1 MRVLILA
8 CSARKRAAESLMP
21 AIERYD
27 GPSFRVVRKFLRTSL
42 EEVGI
47 WILSAEFGLI
57 PSSQSIPWYYRR
69 MTTSRARELRELTM
83 RRLREIA
90 KQTAPSELYVVA
102 GKTYLEAITAGMPTC
117 SMRSTSPTISK
128 TST

>member
-8 CSARKRAAESLMP
+8 CSARKKVAESLMP

-27 GPSFRVVRKFLRTSL
+27 GPSFRVLRKFLRTST

-57 PSSQSIPWYYRR
+57 PSCEPIPWYDCR
-69 MTTSRARELRELTM
+69 MTISRARQLR
-83 RRLREIA
+83 
-90 KQTAPSELYVVA
+90 
-102 GKTYLEAITAGMPTC
+102 G
-117 SMRSTSPTISK
+117 PTIKRLQDSQANRP
-128 TST
+128 